1 MQLFENIS
9 MALASVKSNKMRSAL
24 TMLGIIIGIAAV
36 IAIETVGNSMTGSV
50 TDSMAGMGASNIS
63 VSVVQKSASN
73 TSGTAQGVTL
83 RRFMDS
89 KPSDADLITDA
100 MMQDFLD
107 AFSGKVDHIE
117 LTQQVG
123 SGTVAKYG
131 DPTTTIT
138 ATVSGANAATL
149 ENRDTDSQ
157 ILYGRWLDDDK
168 DAGRKVAC
176 VSEKFVAQAIGGTAQ
191 DAIGKAVTLT
201 INKDLYTF
209 YIEGV
214 YRYTEDSYSSMFSGT
229 DDDSIQT
236 DFYIPL
242 DVAKSI
248 AGAGAG
254 YQSIT
259 VVADGTAVNVTSF
272 VDTVGDFFASYYT
285 RNDSWTVSASSLASL
300 LDSMSSMLS
309 TVSLGISAIAALSL
323 LVGGIGVMNIMMV
336 SVTERTRE
344 IGTRKALGA
353 PAAAIRMQFITESV
367 ILCLIG
373 GIAGILLGLA
383 LGAGLSKAVGYA
395 ARPSLTAIV
404 VAVGFSMA
412 IGVFFGYYPAN
423 KAAKLDPI
431 EALRYE

>member
-1 MQLFENIS
+1 
-9 MALASVKSNKMRSAL
+9 
-24 TMLGIIIGIAAV
+24 
-36 IAIETVGNSMTGSV
+36 MTGSV

-63 VSVVQKSASN
+63 VSVVQKSAN
-73 TSGTAQGVTL
+73 DTSGTAQGVTL

-107 AFSGKVDHIE
+107 AFPGKVDHIE

-149 ENRDTDSQ
+149 ENLDTDSQ

-176 VSEKFVAQAIGGTAQ
+176 VSEKFVEQAIGGTAQ

-300 LDSMSSMLS
+300 LDSMSSMLG
-309 TVSLGISAIAALSL
+309 TVSLGIS
-323 LVGGIGVMNIMMV
+323 MMV

-344 IGTRKALGA
+344 IGTRKALGP

>member
-9 MALASVKSNKMRSAL
+9 MALTSVKSNKMRSLL

-50 TDSMAGMGASNIS
+50 MDSMSGMGASNIS
-63 VSVVQKSASN
+63 VTVTQKSSSS
-73 TSGTAQGVTL
+73 TSGTSQGVRL

-89 KPSDADLITDA
+89 QPSDSDLITQD
-100 MMQDFLD
+100 MMNDFM
-107 AFSGKVDHIE
+107 ATFPTQVDHIE
-117 LTQQVG
+117 LSQQVG
-123 SGTVAKYG
+123 DGTIAKYG
-131 DPTTTIT
+131 EPTTTIKT
-138 ATVSGANAATL
+138 SVSGANAATL
-149 ENRDTDSQ
+149 ENLGADSQ
-157 ILYGRWLDDDK
+157 ILYGRWLDDEK
-168 DAGRKVAC
+168 DAGRRVAC
-176 VSEKFVAQAIGGTAQ
+176 VSEKFVEQAVGGTAQ
-191 DAIGKAVTLT
+191 EAIGKAVTLT
-201 INKDLYTF
+201 INKNLYTF
-209 YIEGV
+209 YIQGV
-214 YRYTEDSYSSMFSGT
+214 YKYTEEDYSSMFGGS

-236 DFYIPL
+236 NFYIPL

-259 VVADGTAVNVTSF
+259 VVANGGSVNVTTF

-285 RNDSWTVSASSLASL
+285 RNDSWTASASSLASL
-300 LDSMSSMLS
+300 LDSMSEMMS
-309 TVSLGISAIAALSL
+309 TISLGISAIAALSL

-353 PAAAIRMQFITESV
+353 PASAIRMQFITESV

-373 GIAGILLGLA
+373 GAIGIVLGLG
-383 LGAGLSKAVGYA
+383 LGAALSKAVGYTA
-395 ARPSLTAIV
+395 HPSLAAIV
-404 VAVGFSMA
+404 IAVGFSMA

>member
-1 MQLFENIS
+1 

-63 VSVVQKSASN
+63 VSVVQKGAN
-73 TSGTAQGVTL
+73 DTSGTAQGVTL

-149 ENRDTDSQ
+149 ENLDTDSQ

-176 VSEKFVAQAIGGTAQ
+176 VSEKFVEQAIGGTAQ

-300 LDSMSSMLS
+300 LDSMSSMLG

>member
-1 MQLFENIS
+1 MQIFENIS

-83 RRFMDS
+83 RRFKDS

-157 ILYGRWLDDDK
+157 ILCGRWLDDDK

-176 VSEKFVAQAIGGTAQ
+176 VSEKFVEQAIGGTAQ

-300 LDSMSSMLS
+300 LDSMSSMLG

>member
-1 MQLFENIS
+1 

-63 VSVVQKSASN
+63 VSVVQKSASD

-83 RRFMDS
+83 RRFKDS

-100 MMQDFLD
+100 MMQDFLT

-149 ENRDTDSQ
+149 ENLDTDSQ
-157 ILYGRWLDDDK
+157 ILCGRWLDDDK

-191 DAIGKAVTLT
+191 EAIGKAVTLT

-300 LDSMSSMLS
+300 LDSMSSMLG

>member
-1 MQLFENIS
+1 

-63 VSVVQKSASN
+63 VSVVQKSASD

-157 ILYGRWLDDDK
+157 ILYGRWLDDEK

-176 VSEKFVAQAIGGTAQ
+176 VSEKFVEQAIGGTAQ

-300 LDSMSSMLS
+300 LDSMSSMLG

>member
-63 VSVVQKSASN
+63 VSVVQKSAN
-73 TSGTAQGVTL
+73 DTSGTAQGVTL

-300 LDSMSSMLS
+300 LDSMSSMLG

>member
-9 MALASVKSNKMRSAL
+9 MAFASVRSNKMRSLL

-83 RRFMDS
+83 RRFKDS

-259 VVADGTAVNVTSF
+259 VVADGAAVNVTSF

-300 LDSMSSMLS
+300 LDSMSSMLG

>member
-1 MQLFENIS
+1 MQIFENIS

-63 VSVVQKSASN
+63 VSVVQKSASD

-83 RRFMDS
+83 RRFKDS

-100 MMQDFLD
+100 MMQDFLT

-149 ENRDTDSQ
+149 ENLDTDSQ
-157 ILYGRWLDDDK
+157 ILCGRWLDDDK

-191 DAIGKAVTLT
+191 EAIGKAVTLT

-300 LDSMSSMLS
+300 LDSMSSMLG

>member
-1 MQLFENIS
+1 

-83 RRFMDS
+83 RRFKDS
-89 KPSDADLITDA
+89 KPSDADLTDA

-107 AFSGKVDHIE
+107 AFPGKVDHIE

-259 VVADGTAVNVTSF
+259 VVADGAAVNVTSF

>member
-1 MQLFENIS
+1 MQLFENIG
-9 MALASVKSNKMRSAL
+9 MALTSVKSNKMRSLL

-50 TDSMAGMGASNIS
+50 MDSMSGMGASNIS
-63 VSVVQKSASN
+63 VTVTQKSSSS
-73 TSGTAQGVTL
+73 TSGTSQGVRL

-89 KPSDADLITDA
+89 QPSDSDLITQD
-100 MMQDFLD
+100 MMDDFM
-107 AFSGKVDHIE
+107 ATFPTQVDHIE
-117 LTQQVG
+117 LSQQVG
-123 SGTVAKYG
+123 DGTIAKYG
-131 DPTTTIT
+131 DPTTTIKT
-138 ATVSGANAATL
+138 SVSGANAATL
-149 ENRDTDSQ
+149 ENLVADSQ
-157 ILYGRWLDDDK
+157 ILYGRWLDDEK
-168 DAGRKVAC
+168 DAGRRVAC
-176 VSEKFVAQAIGGTAQ
+176 VSEKFVEQAVGGTAQ
-191 DAIGKAVTLT
+191 EAIGKAVTLT
-201 INKDLYTF
+201 INKNLYTF
-209 YIEGV
+209 YIQGV
-214 YRYTEDSYSSMFSGT
+214 YKYTEDNYSSMFGGS

-236 DFYIPL
+236 NFYIPL

-259 VVADGTAVNVTSF
+259 VVANGGSVNVTTF
-272 VDTVGDFFASYYT
+272 VDTVGNFFASYYT
-285 RNDSWTVSASSLASL
+285 RNDSWTASASSLASL
-300 LDSMSSMLS
+300 LDSMSEMMS
-309 TVSLGISAIAALSL
+309 TISLGISAIAALSL

-353 PAAAIRMQFITESV
+353 PASAIRMQFITESV

-373 GIAGILLGLA
+373 GAIGIVLGLG
-383 LGAGLSKAVGYA
+383 LGAALSKAVGYT
-395 ARPSLTAIV
+395 ARPSLAAIV
-404 VAVGFSMA
+404 IAVGFSMA

>member
-1 MQLFENIS
+1 MQLFENIG

-83 RRFMDS
+83 RRFKDS

-138 ATVSGANAATL
+138 ATVSGASATTL

-300 LDSMSSMLS
+300 LDSMSSMLG

>member
-1 MQLFENIS
+1 MQLFENIG

-83 RRFMDS
+83 RRFKDS

-259 VVADGTAVNVTSF
+259 VVADGAAVNVTSF

-300 LDSMSSMLS
+300 LDSMSSMLG

>member
-1 MQLFENIS
+1 

-63 VSVVQKSASN
+63 VSVVQKSAN
-73 TSGTAQGVTL
+73 DTSGTAQGVTL

-89 KPSDADLITDA
+89 KPSDADPTTAAL
-100 MMQDFLD
+100 MQECRT
-107 AFSGKVDHIE
+107 AFPGKIDDIE

-149 ENRDTDSQ
+149 ENLDTDSQ
-157 ILYGRWLDDDK
+157 ILCGRWLDDDK

-176 VSEKFVAQAIGGTAQ
+176 VSEKFVEQAIGGTAQ

-300 LDSMSSMLS
+300 LDSMSSMLG

>member
-1 MQLFENIS
+1 
-9 MALASVKSNKMRSAL
+9 MALTSVKSNKMRSLL

-50 TDSMAGMGASNIS
+50 VDSMSGMGAGNIT
-63 VSVVQKSASN
+63 VSVVQKSTSD

-83 RRFMDS
+83 RRFKDS
-89 KPSDADLITDA
+89 TPSDSDLITDD
-100 MMQDFLD
+100 MISDFLA
-107 AFSGKVDHIE
+107 AFPTQVLRIE
-117 LTQQVG
+117 YTQSVG
-123 SGTVAKYG
+123 SGTIAKYG

-138 ATVSGANAATL
+138 AAVSGINHAAL
-149 ENRDTDSQ
+149 AAKDDDSQ
-157 ILYGRWLDDDK
+157 ILYGRWLDDEKDK
-168 DAGRKVAC
+168 GRNLAC
-176 VSEKFVAQAIGGTAQ
+176 VSEKFVEQAVGGTAR
-191 DAIGKAVTLT
+191 DAVGKSVTLT
-201 INKDLYTF
+201 INKNLYTF

-214 YRYTEDSYSSMFSGT
+214 YKYTENSYSSMFGGS
-229 DDDSIQT
+229 DDDTIQT

-259 VVADGTAVNVTSF
+259 VVADSNAVNVTDF
-272 VDTVGDFFASYYT
+272 VNTVGDFFAGYYT
-285 RNDSWTVSASSLASL
+285 RNDSWTVSASSLAGL
-300 LDSMSSMLS
+300 LDSMSDMMN
-309 TVSLGISAIAALSL
+309 TMSLGISAIAALSL

-353 PAAAIRMQFITESV
+353 PASAIRMQFITESV

-373 GIAGILLGLA
+373 GAIGIVLGLG
-383 LGAGLSKAVGYA
+383 LGAALSKAVGYA
-395 ARPSLTAIV
+395 ARPSVSAIFI
-404 VAVGFSMA
+404 AVGFSMA

>member
-9 MALASVKSNKMRSAL
+9 MALTSVKSNKMRSLL

-50 TDSMAGMGASNIS
+50 MDSMSGMGASNIS
-63 VSVVQKSASN
+63 VTVTQKSSSS
-73 TSGTAQGVTL
+73 TSGTSQGVRL

-89 KPSDADLITDA
+89 QPSDSDLITQD
-100 MMQDFLD
+100 MMDDFM
-107 AFSGKVDHIE
+107 ATFPTQVDHIE
-117 LTQQVG
+117 LSQQVG
-123 SGTVAKYG
+123 DGTIAKYG
-131 DPTTTIT
+131 EPTTTIKT
-138 ATVSGANAATL
+138 SVSGANAATL
-149 ENRDTDSQ
+149 ENLGADSQ
-157 ILYGRWLDDDK
+157 ILYGRWLDDEK

-176 VSEKFVAQAIGGTAQ
+176 VSEKFVEQAVGGTAQ
-191 DAIGKAVTLT
+191 EAIGKAVTLT
-201 INKDLYTF
+201 INKNLYTF
-209 YIEGV
+209 YIQGV
-214 YRYTEDSYSSMFSGT
+214 YKYTEDNYSSMFGGS

-236 DFYIPL
+236 NFYIPL

-248 AGAGAG
+248 VGAGAG

-259 VVADGTAVNVTSF
+259 VVANGGSVNVTTF
-272 VDTVGDFFASYYT
+272 VDTVGDVFASYYT
-285 RNDSWTVSASSLASL
+285 RNDSWTASASSLASL
-300 LDSMSSMLS
+300 LDSMSEMMS
-309 TVSLGISAIAALSL
+309 TISLGISAIAALSL

-353 PAAAIRMQFITESV
+353 PASAIRMQFITESV

-373 GIAGILLGLA
+373 GAIGIVLGLG
-383 LGAGLSKAVGYA
+383 LGAALSKAVGYT
-395 ARPSLTAIV
+395 ARPSLAAIV
-404 VAVGFSMA
+404 IAVGFSMA

>member
-1 MQLFENIS
+1 
-9 MALASVKSNKMRSAL
+9 MALTSVRSNKMRSLL

-50 TDSMAGMGASNIS
+50 MDSMSGMGASNIS
-63 VSVVQKSASN
+63 VTVTQKNSSD
-73 TSGTAQGVTL
+73 TSGTSQGVQL

-100 MMQDFLD
+100 MINDFTA
-107 AFSGKVDHIE
+107 AFPTQVHHIE

-123 SGTVAKYG
+123 SGTTAKYG

-138 ATVSGANAATL
+138 ATVSGINHAAL
-149 ENRDTDSQ
+149 AARNDDSQ
-157 ILYGRWLDDDK
+157 ILYGRWLDDDR

-176 VSEKFVAQAIGGTAQ
+176 VSEKFVEQAIGGSAQ

-201 INKDLYTF
+201 INQNLYTF
-209 YIEGV
+209 YIQSV
-214 YRYTEDSYSSMFSGT
+214 YKYTEDSYSSMFGSS

-242 DVAKSI
+242 DVAKAI

-259 VVADGTAVNVTSF
+259 VVANGGTVNVTDF
-272 VDTVGDFFASYYT
+272 VNTVGDFFASYYT

-300 LDSMSSMLS
+300 LDSMTSMMS

-344 IGTRKALGA
+344 IA
-353 PAAAIRMQFITESV
+353 PARRWAR
-367 ILCLIG
+367 LR
-373 GIAGILLGLA
+373 
-383 LGAGLSKAVGYA
+383 
-395 ARPSLTAIV
+395 RPSVCSLSPRASSS
-404 VAVGFSMA
+404 A
-412 IGVFFGYYPAN
+412 
-423 KAAKLDPI
+423 
-431 EALRYE
+431 

>member
-63 VSVVQKSASN
+63 VSVVQKSAN
-73 TSGTAQGVTL
+73 DTSGTAQGVTL
-83 RRFMDS
+83 RRFKDS

-149 ENRDTDSQ
+149 ENLDTDSQ
-157 ILYGRWLDDDK
+157 LLYGRWLDDDK

-176 VSEKFVAQAIGGTAQ
+176 VSEKFVEQAIGGTAQ
-191 DAIGKAVTLT
+191 EAIGKAVTLT